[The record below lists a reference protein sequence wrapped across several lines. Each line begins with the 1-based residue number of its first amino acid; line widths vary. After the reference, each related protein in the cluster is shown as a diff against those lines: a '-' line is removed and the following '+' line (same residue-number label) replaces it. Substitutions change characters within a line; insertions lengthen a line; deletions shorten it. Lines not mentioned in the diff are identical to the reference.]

1 MGVWGNTQPAIRN
14 GKKINR
20 SDLADAGLSSLP
32 YVGNVFYVDGVNG
45 SDSNSGKHQST
56 ALGSLYK
63 AHSLVTDNNFDVIIV
78 ASEGIGSGSA
88 TDESA
93 AVPGGAWTFSKNLVT
108 VLGAGAPSLVS
119 NRNRI
124 LWDTAGQSTS
134 AALLTISGSGNRF
147 LNLQLGTFVDN
158 NILVTLTGDRNY
170 FGGVHFSGIGD
181 ATACDDT
188 AAITLDI
195 NDGDENLFE
204 DCVIGLD
211 TVARSTTNTELRLQG
226 QTQRNIFRNCF
237 FPTFADNAGHTFV
250 NASGSGDIDRWHWFQ
265 RCIFHN
271 AVNSTATTMTA
282 AMDLHVSVGGT
293 IILDGCAVLG
303 VTDWADEYTNLY
315 GCNMPDITAANG
327 GFMEKLAT

>member
-1 MGVWGNTQPAIRN
+1 MSKLARNYFPALRYGAKVRPQEIL
-14 GKKINR
+14 GFG
-20 SDLADAGLSSLP
+20 LAP
-32 YVGNVFYVDGVNG
+32 HVGDIWYVDGVNG
-45 SDSNSGKHQST
+45 LDTNSGKSQDE
-56 ALGSLYK
+56 AFASLYK
-63 AHSLVTDNNFDVIIV
+63 AHSSATTNNFDVILV
-78 ASEGIGSGSA
+78 TSEGTGSGSG
-88 TDESA
+88 TNESA
-93 AVPGGAWTFSKNLVT
+93 AVTDGLWTFSKNLIT
-108 VLGAGAPSLVS
+108 VVGVCAPSLVS
-119 NRNRI
+119 PRSRI
-124 LWDTAGQSTS
+124 LWDTASQSTS
-134 AALLTISGSGNRF
+134 TALLTISGSGNSF
-147 LNLQLGTFVDN
+147 YNIQLASFVDN

-170 FGGVHFSGIGD
+170 FNAVHFAGIGD
-181 ATACDDT
+181 ATAGDDT

-226 QTQRNIFRNCF
+226 QTQRNIFRDCF